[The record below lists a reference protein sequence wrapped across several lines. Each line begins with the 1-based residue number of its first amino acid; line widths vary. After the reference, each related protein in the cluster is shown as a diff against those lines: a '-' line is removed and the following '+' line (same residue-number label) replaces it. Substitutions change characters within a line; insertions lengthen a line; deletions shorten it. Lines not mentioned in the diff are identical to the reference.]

1 MIKIKSEKIDI
12 NELTERIETIVN
24 DFEKIDKEIFL
35 QKYIKKDQD
44 ILRPGSIF
52 YHYKNLKP
60 YVILGSCK
68 IQEHDIWVEA
78 LLYTDLEIY
87 KQATNKCKVE
97 KFVRT
102 FQEFKSKFKK
112 LGVIK

>member
-1 MIKIKSEKIDI
+1 MKNKKMEIKSEM
-12 NELTERIETIVN
+12 LPIE
-24 DFEKIDKEIFL
+24 
-35 QKYIKKDQD
+35 DQD

-60 YVILGSCK
+60 YVILCSCK
-68 IQEHDIWVEA
+68 IQEHGVWVEA
-78 LLYTDLEIY
+78 LLYTDWEIY
-87 KQATNKCKVE
+87 KQIENKYKVE
-97 KFVRT
+97 NFVRT

>member
-1 MIKIKSEKIDI
+1 MKNKKMEIKSEVLQW
-12 NELTERIETIVN
+12 EAIE
-24 DFEKIDKEIFL
+24 
-35 QKYIKKDQD
+35 DQD

-68 IQEHDIWVEA
+68 IQEQGIWVEA
-78 LLYTDLEIY
+78 LLYTDFEMY
-87 KQATNKCKVE
+87 KQVENKYKVE
-97 KFVRT
+97 NFVRT

>member
-1 MIKIKSEKIDI
+1 MKNKKMEIKSEV
-12 NELTERIETIVN
+12 LQWLPIE
-24 DFEKIDKEIFL
+24 
-35 QKYIKKDQD
+35 DQD

-60 YVILGSCK
+60 YVILSSCK
-68 IQEHDIWVEA
+68 IQEHGVWVEA
-78 LLYTDLEIY
+78 LLYTDLEMY
-87 KQATNKCKVE
+87 KQATNKYKVE

>member
-1 MIKIKSEKIDI
+1 MKNKKIEIKSEV
-12 NELTERIETIVN
+12 LQWLPIE
-24 DFEKIDKEIFL
+24 
-35 QKYIKKDQD
+35 DQD

-60 YVILGSCK
+60 YVILCSCK
-68 IQEHDIWVEA
+68 IQEHGVWVEA

-87 KQATNKCKVE
+87 KQAENKYKVE

-102 FQEFKSKFKK
+102 FQEFKLKFKK

>member
-1 MIKIKSEKIDI
+1 MVT
-12 NELTERIETIVN
+12 TE
-24 DFEKIDKEIFL
+24 
-35 QKYIKKDQD
+35 QD
-44 ILRPGSIF
+44 NFKTGEIF

-68 IQEHDIWVEA
+68 IQEHGVWVEA
-78 LLYTDLEIY
+78 LLYTDLEMY
-87 KQATNKCKVE
+87 KQAENKYKVE